1 MKFAAL
7 FIAFACTVPISLLL
21 RSTPGFPRLFWTV
34 FGILPF
40 MAASMPL
47 FDVGLISW
55 AGEWIGFVYGLELS
69 LVDIL
74 AVAALLSFGPGRI
87 PLWCKLPLLIYIGAA
102 ALSMLQAYEPLAAS
116 FGVWQF
122 ARMFLIMVVV
132 ARACLEPK
140 TAIYIMQGMALGM
153 AAHLVAVLQQRFGL
167 GLSQA
172 HGLFIHQNTLGM
184 AAHMVLFPHLALLL
198 YGYRGTRWQLL
209 TVMATLLVV
218 IFTASR
224 ASVGFSALGIMLLYA
239 ILALAGMTQRKMLFA
254 LSGAVALAIIAPVA
268 ISSFDKRFD
277 EAPLTEDQ
285 YDERAA
291 FNRAASFIVDD
302 HPLGVGSNHYVHVA
316 KNYGYSERA
325 GVAPSEVNR
334 NNIVHNAY
342 WLAMAETGY
351 PGIVAFC
358 LMLIVP
364 MVTALR
370 TGWRERHNAEGNLL
384 IGCGVALLI
393 AYIHSMYE
401 WVIFGKEVQYLL
413 FTTMGMIFGISLRMN
428 ALRDAAPQVRNIA
441 MPYRPQGG
449 TAAAQ
454 GKLAGEGTW

>member
-1 MKFAAL
+1 
-7 FIAFACTVPISLLL
+7 
-21 RSTPGFPRLFWTV
+21 
-34 FGILPF
+34 
-40 MAASMPL
+40 
-47 FDVGLISW
+47 
-55 AGEWIGFVYGLELS
+55 
-69 LVDIL
+69 
-74 AVAALLSFGPGRI
+74 
-87 PLWCKLPLLIYIGAA
+87 
-102 ALSMLQAYEPLAAS
+102 
-116 FGVWQF
+116 
-122 ARMFLIMVVV
+122 
-132 ARACLEPK
+132 
-140 TAIYIMQGMALGM
+140 
-153 AAHLVAVLQQRFGL
+153 
-167 GLSQA
+167 
-172 HGLFIHQNTLGM
+172 
-184 AAHMVLFPHLALLL
+184 
-198 YGYRGTRWQLL
+198 
-209 TVMATLLVV
+209 
-218 IFTASR
+218 
-224 ASVGFSALGIMLLYA
+224 MLLYA

-302 HPLGVGSNHYVHVA
+302 HPLGVGANHYVHVA

-449 TAAAQ
+449 TAATQ